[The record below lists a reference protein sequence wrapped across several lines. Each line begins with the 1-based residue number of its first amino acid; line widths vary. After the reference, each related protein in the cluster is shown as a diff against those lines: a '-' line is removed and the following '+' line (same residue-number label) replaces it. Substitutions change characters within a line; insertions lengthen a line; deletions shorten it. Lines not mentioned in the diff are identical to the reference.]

1 MDLHYKTYGSGKP
14 LIILHGLFGSLNN
27 WRTMSKRFG
36 EHFKVYA
43 LDQRNHGASPHSN
56 VSSYEVMVED
66 LHDFVQRR
74 GISSFHLLGHSMGGK
89 TAMQF
94 AVRFPEKTNSLIVVD
109 IAPRT
114 YRSKH
119 DEILDALCA
128 LNVRK
133 FSSRKEVDAALS
145 WKIREAA
152 VRQFLLTNLKR
163 DEDGK
168 FFWRINLKALR
179 RNYGEIVKGL
189 DTQREFT
196 KPTLFITGGK
206 SSYVTIKDRKL
217 IKRIFPHSKT
227 ITIARAGH
235 WVHAEAPEEFS
246 EIVLE
251 FLERQ

>member
-1 MDLHYKTYGSGKP
+1 
-14 LIILHGLFGSLNN
+14 
-27 WRTMSKRFG
+27 MSKKFG

-56 VSSYEVMVED
+56 VFNYEVMVED

-94 AVRFPEKTNSLIVVD
+94 AVKFPEKTNSLIIVD

-133 FSSRKEVDAALS
+133 FSSRKEVDEALS

-189 DTQREFT
+189 DTQRVFS
-196 KPTLFITGGK
+196 KPTLFISGGR
-206 SSYVTIKDRKL
+206 SSYVTINDRQL

-227 ITIARAGH
+227 VTIARAGH